1 MGLIFLLL
9 LFLSVPAL
17 LLTGSN
23 AHAQVT
29 LTWDASTSSNV
40 AGYNLYYGTTST
52 SLGNS
57 INVGN
62 VTSYTMTG
70 LSPGTTYY
78 FAATAYDSSGDQS
91 GDSNVLSYTVPSACT
106 YSISPTSASFTS
118 SGGTGSVSVTT
129 QSGCAWTASSAASW
143 MSITSGASGTG
154 SGTMNYSVAANTG
167 TSSQTAASSVAG
179 LAFTVTE
186 AGVQTETI
194 TASAG
199 TGGTISPTG
208 SVSVNYGA
216 SQTFSITPNSGYTV
230 GGVTVDGASVGAVTS
245 YTFSNVTGNH
255 TVAASFTAQT
265 ETITASAGTGGTIS
279 PTGSVSVNY
288 GASQTFSITP
298 NSGYTVGGVTVDGA
312 SVGAVTSYTFS
323 NVTGNHT
330 VAASFT
336 AQTET
341 ITASAG
347 TGGTISPTGSVS
359 VNYGASQTFTI
370 APASGYQVSGV
381 TVDGA
386 SVGAVTSYT
395 FSNVTGNHTIAAS
408 FSAVTYTLTVTKT
421 GTGTGSVATNP
432 SGTTFTSGTSVTLTA
447 TASAGSSFAGWSGA
461 CSGTSQ
467 TCTVTMNGNT
477 SVGAAFTVQNETI
490 TASAGTGGTISP
502 TGSVSV
508 NYGASQTFSIAPA
521 SGYTIAGVT
530 VDGASVG
537 AVTSYTFSNVT
548 GNHTIAA
555 SFSVQTETIT
565 ASAGTGGTI
574 SPTGSVSVNYGA
586 SQTFSITANSGYTVA
601 GVTVDGASVG
611 AVTSYTFSNVTGNHT
626 IAASFSAATYTLT
639 VTETGTGTG
648 SVATNPSGTT
658 FTSGTSVT
666 LTATASAGSTFTGW
680 SGACSGTSQTCTV
693 TINGNVSVGAAFA
706 ALDPIITASAG
717 TGGTISPTGSV
728 SVNYGASQTFS
739 ITAKSGYAISGVTVD
754 GSSMGRLSSYTFS
767 NVTASHTIKAAFT
780 RKYR

>member
-1 MGLIFLLL
+1 MSVYRSRSSEPGSACPFMGLIFLLL

-186 AGVQTETI
+186 AGV
-194 TASAG
+194 
-199 TGGTISPTG
+199 
-208 SVSVNYGA
+208 
-216 SQTFSITPNSGYTV
+216 
-230 GGVTVDGASVGAVTS
+230 
-245 YTFSNVTGNH
+245 
-255 TVAASFTAQT
+255 QT

-555 SFSVQTETIT
+555 SFSDQTETIT

>member
-186 AGVQTETI
+186 AGV
-194 TASAG
+194 
-199 TGGTISPTG
+199 
-208 SVSVNYGA
+208 
-216 SQTFSITPNSGYTV
+216 
-230 GGVTVDGASVGAVTS
+230 
-245 YTFSNVTGNH
+245 
-255 TVAASFTAQT
+255 QT